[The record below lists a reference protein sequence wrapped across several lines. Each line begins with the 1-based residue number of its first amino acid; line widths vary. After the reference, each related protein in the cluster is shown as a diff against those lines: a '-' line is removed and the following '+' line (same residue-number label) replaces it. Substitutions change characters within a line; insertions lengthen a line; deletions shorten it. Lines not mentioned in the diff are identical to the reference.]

1 MRTELGRGHYQA
13 IGKKG
18 GDAVKA
24 ARGLGFYQAIGKKG
38 GEKMRATHGPEF
50 FSEIGKKGGQRM
62 AALVV
67 AGKKALKDASAKDI
81 VGLGPNSDNDDYEL
95 PPKSKRA

>member
-24 ARGLGFYQAIGKKG
+24 ARGLGFYQA
-38 GEKMRATHGPEF
+38 
-50 FSEIGKKGGQRM
+50 IGKKGGQRM